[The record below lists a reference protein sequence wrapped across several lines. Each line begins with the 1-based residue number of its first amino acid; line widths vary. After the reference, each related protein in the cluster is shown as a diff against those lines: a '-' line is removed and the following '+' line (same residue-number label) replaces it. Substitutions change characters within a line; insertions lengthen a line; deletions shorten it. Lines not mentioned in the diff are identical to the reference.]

1 MNSSSQGGT
10 GPRTD
15 ETRILEPGNLMTVTC
30 PDPARLQGVLD
41 SSLTD
46 AEYAELVAH
55 LDSCPSC
62 QIALERIAASG
73 SSILEIARGANQN
86 VRPEETSAFWPALH
100 RVEREIESPAAA
112 MTVTRAEPVSES
124 TTARDRL
131 FEFFDPPDDPTH
143 LGQINRFQIVEL
155 VGRGGMGMVFRAFD
169 ACLQRTIAVKVL
181 DPQYGKNDLARS
193 RFIREARAAAAVAH
207 ENVVTIHHVEC
218 VEAKG
223 LSFFVMQFVKGRSL
237 QDRLDAGGPLPVR
250 EAVRIAAQT
259 AAGLAAA
266 HENGLIHRDIKPG
279 NILLE
284 QGSGRVLLTDFGLA
298 RLTEDV
304 KLTQTGFVAGTP
316 LYMSPE
322 QARGETVDH
331 RSDLFSLGSVLYAML
346 TGVPPFQ
353 GSSPFT
359 VLKQVTDSRH
369 RPVQDVNP
377 AVPDSVCEIVD
388 RLMAKDPRHRYA
400 VAAEVAAALNAE
412 LANLPVEPVTAPSGR
427 PSSRTVPRYFR
438 SWWRRRSLP
447 VLGAVAGLFGLLLL
461 TELTRLTQ
469 WTVIGQRGRPAVV
482 SGSTESTEEPE
493 TPVAYSLPPGDG
505 AVWSVAFDPCGQ
517 LLATTN
523 EGGNVRF
530 WDAAD
535 GHIRGELTQR
545 RRSPVWSVAFN
556 NDGSKLV
563 TAHDDGAVRLWDV
576 QTRKESEI
584 VFDHMSPVR
593 SVAFSPD
600 GKRLA
605 SGTRNGAVTVW
616 NAETGKPIRSWIGH
630 DGGVIASIAFYKDG
644 KLLATAGSDKTIKL
658 WDSDDG
664 TAQTTLI
671 GHTGPIYALAFDPRG
686 RYLASGGWDHTIRI
700 WDKNTSQLINT
711 FGIHKGDVWSLAFC
725 PEGSHLISGSTDGT
739 ARWLEVESGTV
750 KRVFRGRSPVHGV
763 AVSTDGKLIAGGCR
777 DGIVRVWHTEP

>member
-1 MNSSSQGGT
+1 M
-10 GPRTD
+10 GPRMD
-15 ETRILEPGNLMTVTC
+15 ETRISVPGTLMTVTC

-46 AEYAELVAH
+46 AEHAELIAH

-62 QIALERIAASG
+62 QIALEHFAGGG
-73 SSILEIARGANQN
+73 STILEAARNANQDAK
-86 VRPEETSAFWPALH
+86 PEEASAFWPALH
-100 RVEREIESPAAA
+100 RVEREIQSPAAA
-112 MTVTRAEPVSES
+112 LTVTRADPVYD
-124 TTARDRL
+124 TTPARDRQFDFL
-131 FEFFDPPDDPTH
+131 DPPDDPTH
-143 LGQINRFQIVEL
+143 LGQIDRFQIVEL

-218 VEAKG
+218 VEEKG
-223 LSFFVMQFVKGRSL
+223 LSFFVMHFVKGRSL

-346 TGVPPFQ
+346 AGMPPFQ

-377 AVPDSVCEIVD
+377 AVPDSIGEVVD
-388 RLMAKDPRHRYA
+388 RLMAKDPRYRY
-400 VAAEVAAALNAE
+400 VDAAEVAAVLNAE
-412 LANLPVEPVTAPSGR
+412 LAKLPVEPVTTLSGR

-438 SWWRRRSLP
+438 SWWRRHSLP
-447 VLGAVAGLFGLLLL
+447 VLAGLAAVFGLLLL
-461 TELTRLTQ
+461 TEATRLTQ
-469 WTVIGQRGRPAVV
+469 WTIIGQRGQPPVLPP
-482 SGSTESTEEPE
+482 GQTEATEEPE
-493 TPVAYSLPPGDG
+493 TPVAYSLPPGEG

-523 EGGNVRF
+523 EGGSVRF

-535 GHIRGELTQR
+535 GHVRGELNMQR
-545 RRSPVWSVAFN
+545 HRSPVWSVAFN

-563 TAHDDGAVRLWDV
+563 TAHDDGTVRLWDV

-593 SVAFSPD
+593 SVAFSSD

-605 SGTRNGAVTVW
+605 SGTRNGAITVW
-616 NAETGKPIRSWIGH
+616 NAATGKPIRSWIGH
-630 DGGVIASIAFYKDG
+630 DGGVIASIAFHKDG
-644 KLLATAGSDKTIKL
+644 KLLATAGSDKTVKL
-658 WDSDDG
+658 WDSEDG
-664 TAQTTLI
+664 TAQTTLT
-671 GHTGPIYALAFDPRG
+671 GHTGPIYALAFDPKG

-700 WDKNTSQLINT
+700 WDVNTSQMMKT

-725 PEGSHLISGSTDGT
+725 PEGSHLISGGTDGT
-739 ARWLEVESGTV
+739 ARWIEVEPGTV
-750 KRVFRGRSPVHGV
+750 KKVFRGNSPVHGV
-763 AVSTDGKLIAGGCR
+763 AVSTDGKQIAAGCR
-777 DGIVRVWHTEP
+777 DGTVRVWRTEP